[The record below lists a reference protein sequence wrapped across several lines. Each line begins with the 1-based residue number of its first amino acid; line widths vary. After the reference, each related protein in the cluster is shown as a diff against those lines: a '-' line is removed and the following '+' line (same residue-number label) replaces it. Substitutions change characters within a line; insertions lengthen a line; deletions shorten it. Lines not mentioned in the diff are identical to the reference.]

1 VNQLVVEPTPEA
13 PRSQPLEARFFPRAR
28 VDIPCEVS
36 LDGDVRSG
44 RFADLSEGGGR
55 VMCSLDLR
63 VGDVV
68 DVNAGD
74 ALVGFAA
81 RGRVVRSL
89 GSHDFG
95 LAWVD
100 LDAETSA
107 RLAHFLSARIQI
119 CWDESNERL
128 PKDVALQFLPIVRRI
143 ARSFSNKLPR
153 HLTLDDL
160 VGAGFVALVEHQ
172 GRHRGLPPDEFERTA
187 ILRIRGS
194 MRDELRKAD
203 PLSRRMRHRQREI
216 ARATTNLTQAYGRP
230 PTAEEVASHLGL
242 AEEAFHLSER
252 LRHASSRDPADASAF
267 DRYADA
273 NTPDPEQATSRSERL
288 DRLRTAMG
296 ALPERLRDILTMHFG
311 QDLTL
316 REIGNIIGVTEARV
330 CQLVG
335 TAVKA
340 LKQQCVSI
348 PPPQ

>member
-1 VNQLVVEPTPEA
+1 MNQLVIETIAEA

-28 VDIPCEVS
+28 VDVPCEVS
-36 LDGDVRSG
+36 RDGDVRPG

-55 VMCSLDLR
+55 VACDLDLQ
-63 VGDVV
+63 VGDVI

-81 RGRVVRSL
+81 RGRVVRCL
-89 GSHDFG
+89 GSGDFG
-95 LAWVD
+95 LSWID

-107 RLAHFLSARIQI
+107 RLAHFLGARIQI
-119 CWDESNERL
+119 CWDESNDRL
-128 PKDVALQFLPIVRRI
+128 PKEVALRFLPIIRRV

-172 GRHRGLPPDEFERTA
+172 ARHRAMPPEEFERTA
-187 ILRIRGS
+187 VLRIRGS

-216 ARATTNLTQAYGRP
+216 ARATTTLTQAYGRP
-230 PTAEEVASHLGL
+230 PTAEEVAAHLGL

-267 DRYADA
+267 ERCADTSA
-273 NTPDPEQATSRSERL
+273 PDPEEATTRAEAI

-296 ALPERLRDILTMHFG
+296 ALPDRLREILTMHFG

-340 LKQQCVSI
+340 LRQQCASV